1 MHWHNL
7 VTFVQVWSLIDII
20 CEIHVFQYHFQVRL
34 SSKSPWDPPLVDP
47 CYLCDQ
53 SDSELLVKAIQQT
66 VDMVNG
72 SSELKRLLSGIS
84 WPLFKCVLG
93 INFIF
98 SLWYNFCYV
107 LETNKHFFERH
118 GFELPDLHWP
128 GCEEHLIFSA
138 EYWTCYLSHVRI
150 FIQYLWVKEIISD
163 IWHK

>member
-7 VTFVQVWSLIDII
+7 VTFVQVWSIIDII

-72 SSELKRLLSGIS
+72 SSELKRLLSGIFLL
-84 WPLFKCVLG
+84 LFKGVLS

-98 SLWYNFCYV
+98 SLWYIYCYI
-107 LETNKHFFERH
+107 LETNELFLKGMVSSYRTCIGLDVKNTSFFLLSTGPVICH
-118 GFELPDLHWP
+118 TWAIFFNICEL
-128 GCEEHLIFSA
+128 
-138 EYWTCYLSHVRI
+138 
-150 FIQYLWVKEIISD
+150 K
-163 IWHK
+163 K

>member
-20 CEIHVFQYHFQVRL
+20 CETHVFQYHFQVRL

-72 SSELKRLLSGIS
+72 SSELKRLLSGTPCSNASSVLIS
-84 WPLFKCVLG
+84 S
-93 INFIF
+93 F
-98 SLWYNFCYV
+98 SLWYIYCYT
-107 LETNKHFFERH
+107 LETKKHFLKGTVSSYRTCIGLDVKNTSFFLLSTGPVICH
-118 GFELPDLHWP
+118 TWA
-128 GCEEHLIFSA
+128 IF
-138 EYWTCYLSHVRI
+138 
-150 FIQYLWVKEIISD
+150 F
-163 IWHK
+163 

>member
-7 VTFVQVWSLIDII
+7 VTFVQVWSIIDII

-84 WPLFKCVLG
+84 WSLFKCVLS

-98 SLWYNFCYV
+98 FTLIHLLLYIRN
-107 LETNKHFFERH
+107 LQTLFERH

-138 EYWTCYLSHVRI
+138 EYWACYLSHVSNFFLI
-150 FIQYLWVKEIISD
+150 FVS
-163 IWHK
+163 